1 MSKPASQ
8 QFLSNLG
15 RTIEEAVA
23 LQRQGRVAEAE
34 KIYGR
39 ILKTVPDQF
48 ETLQL
53 LAELKMQRGK
63 TGEAYRLMTAAV
75 AARPQSVEA
84 RIHLGLVLRA
94 LKRPEEAL
102 ASFDKALA
110 LAPADVDALGM
121 RGDALL
127 ELGRA
132 REALDCFDRI
142 LALVPAHP
150 QARLN
155 RGAALAALGRS
166 AEALADFDAAIAGGG
181 NHPMALYNR
190 ANALFDLG
198 RYAEALA
205 AYDAVVARVPQ
216 HAVAWNNRGNTLS
229 ALKRH
234 AEAVASFERAI
245 AAQPDYGDAHFNRS
259 LALLASGDLA
269 RGLVEYEWRWKRS
282 GKAQLRPN
290 HRRPLWLGEFPL
302 GRKTILLHAEQGLGD
317 TIQLARYAPL
327 LARAGATVIL
337 EVQPELKTLLSTL
350 DGPAAVVARGEPLL
364 PFDVHC
370 PMGSLPLACKTDLG
384 AVPAHIPYLRAEQD
398 RLAKWRPR
406 IEKAGA
412 PRIAIAWAGNP
423 AHPNDRNRS
432 IALARLQPLW
442 QSAHTVS
449 LQRELRDDDAEVLRR
464 EPGILHVGEE
474 LADMADAA
482 AIVALCDLV
491 VTVDTSIAHLAAAMG
506 RPTWILLPFSPDW
519 RWTLDRDASPWYPA
533 ARLFRQPQLGDWDS
547 VIARVVRELP
557 SALLPVPS

>member
-1 MSKPASQ
+1 
-8 QFLSNLG
+8 
-15 RTIEEAVA
+15 
-23 LQRQGRVAEAE
+23 
-34 KIYGR
+34 
-39 ILKTVPDQF
+39 
-48 ETLQL
+48 
-53 LAELKMQRGK
+53 
-63 TGEAYRLMTAAV
+63 MTAAV

-132 REALDCFDRI
+132 REALDCFERI
-142 LALVPAHP
+142 LAVVPAHA

-181 NHPMALYNR
+181 DHPVALYNR

-198 RYAEALA
+198 RCAEALA
-205 AYDAVVARVPQ
+205 AYDAVVSRVPQ

-234 AEAVASFERAI
+234 AEALASFERAI

-259 LALLASGDLA
+259 LALLATGDLA
-269 RGLVEYEWRWKRS
+269 RGLVEYEWRWRRS

-302 GRKTILLHAEQGLGD
+302 GRKTILLHAEQGLGE

-350 DGPAAVVARGEPLL
+350 DGPAAVVARGEPLP

-370 PMGSLPLACKTDLG
+370 PMGSLPLACKTDL
-384 AVPAHIPYLRAEQD
+384 ATVPADLPYLRADQD
-398 RLAKWRPR
+398 RLAKWRQR

-442 QSAHTVS
+442 QTAHAVS

-464 EPGILHVGEE
+464 EPGILHVGDE

-491 VTVDTSIAHLAAAMG
+491 VTVDTSVAHLAAAMG

-557 SALLPVPS
+557 SAMAAVPS